1 MNEEVPSLTN
11 AREGV
16 RERSSVVLCGCSI
29 VADSIAL
36 TIVRRAVANPKQKAV
51 QPFLAAIASSP
62 KQASQRL
69 SGSPEVHSPP
79 GVWLA

>member
-16 RERSSVVLCGCSI
+16 RERSSVVLRGGSI

-51 QPFLAAIASSP
+51 
-62 KQASQRL
+62 
-69 SGSPEVHSPP
+69 
-79 GVWLA
+79 